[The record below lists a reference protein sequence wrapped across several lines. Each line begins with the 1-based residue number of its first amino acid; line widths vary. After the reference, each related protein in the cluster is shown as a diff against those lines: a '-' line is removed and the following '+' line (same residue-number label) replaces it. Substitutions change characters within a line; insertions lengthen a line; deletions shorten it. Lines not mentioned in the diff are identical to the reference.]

1 MIYLAA
7 ALIIL
12 WLSVGAFVV
21 YMLVRQHAMEKEVQ
35 MLEEQLQS
43 NSNKRKK

>member
-12 WLSVGAFVV
+12 WLAVGAFVV
-21 YMLVRQHAMEKEVQ
+21 YMLVRQRSLEKDVQ
-35 MLEEQLQS
+35 MLEEQLQAAR
-43 NSNKRKK
+43 RKK

>member
-12 WLSVGAFVV
+12 WLSVGMFVV
-21 YMLVRQHAMEKEVQ
+21 YMLVRQRALEKEVQ
-35 MLEEQLQS
+35 MLEEQFQAER
-43 NSNKRKK
+43 RKK

>member
-12 WLSVGAFVV
+12 WLTVGAFVV
-21 YMLVRQHAMEKEVQ
+21 YMLVRQRSLEKDVQ
-35 MLEEQLQS
+35 MLEEQLQAA
-43 NSNKRKK
+43 KRKK

>member
-12 WLSVGAFVV
+12 WLAVGLFVV
-21 YMLVRQHAMEKEVQ
+21 YMLVRQRALEKDVQ
-35 MLEEQLQS
+35 MLEEQFQAER
-43 NSNKRKK
+43 RKK

>member
-12 WLSVGAFVV
+12 WLAVGLFVV
-21 YMLVRQHAMEKEVQ
+21 YMLVRQRALEKEVQ
-35 MLEEQLQS
+35 MLEEQFQADR
-43 NSNKRKK
+43 RKK

>member
-12 WLSVGAFVV
+12 WLAVGAFVV
-21 YMLVRQHAMEKEVQ
+21 YMLVRQRALEKDVQ
-35 MLEEQLQS
+35 MLEEQLQATR
-43 NSNKRKK
+43 RKK

>member
-21 YMLVRQHAMEKEVQ
+21 YMLLRQRALEKEVQ
-35 MLEEQLQS
+35 MLEEQFQAER
-43 NSNKRKK
+43 RKK

>member
-7 ALIIL
+7 SLIIL

-21 YMLVRQHAMEKEVQ
+21 YMLIRQRSLEKDVQ

-43 NSNKRKK
+43 SKPKKK

>member
-12 WLSVGAFVV
+12 WLAVGAFVV
-21 YMLVRQHAMEKEVQ
+21 YMLVRQRALEKDVE
-35 MLEEQLQS
+35 MLEEQLQAS
-43 NSNKRKK
+43 KRKK

>member
-12 WLSVGAFVV
+12 WLVVGAFVV
-21 YMLVRQHAMEKEVQ
+21 YMLVRQRSLEKDVQ
-35 MLEEQLQS
+35 MLEEQLQAS
-43 NSNKRKK
+43 KRKK

>member
-21 YMLVRQHAMEKEVQ
+21 YMLIRQRTLEKDVQ

-43 NSNKRKK
+43 SKPKKK

>member
-21 YMLVRQHAMEKEVQ
+21 YMLVRQRALEREVE
-35 MLEEQLQS
+35 MLEEQLQAA
-43 NSNKRKK
+43 KRKK

>member
-12 WLSVGAFVV
+12 WLSVGVFVV
-21 YMLVRQHAMEKEVQ
+21 YMLVRQRSLEKEVQ
-35 MLEEQLQS
+35 MLEEQFQAGDRS
-43 NSNKRKK
+43 Q

>member
-1 MIYLAA
+1 MTFLAA

-21 YMLVRQHAMEKEVQ
+21 YMLMRQRSLEKDVQ
-35 MLEEQLQS
+35 MLEEQFQL
-43 NSNKRKK
+43 NKGKKK

>member
-7 ALIIL
+7 SLIIL

-21 YMLVRQHAMEKEVQ
+21 YMLIRQHSLEKDVQ

-43 NSNKRKK
+43 SKPKKK

>member
-21 YMLVRQHAMEKEVQ
+21 YMLVRQRSLEKDVQ
-35 MLEEQLQS
+35 MLEEQLQADR
-43 NSNKRKK
+43 RKK

>member
-12 WLSVGAFVV
+12 WLSVGVFIV
-21 YMLVRQHAMEKEVQ
+21 YMLIRQHSLEKDVQ
-35 MLEEQLQS
+35 MLEEQLQAS
-43 NSNKRKK
+43 KRKK

>member
-21 YMLVRQHAMEKEVQ
+21 YMLVRQRSLEKDVE
-35 MLEEQLQS
+35 MLEEHLRGRGTG
-43 NSNKRKK
+43 K

>member
-1 MIYLAA
+1 MTYLAA

-12 WLSVGAFVV
+12 WLSVGIFVV
-21 YMLVRQHAMEKEVQ
+21 YMWMRQRSLEKDVQ

-43 NSNKRKK
+43 QRRKK

>member
-7 ALIIL
+7 ALMIL

-21 YMLVRQHAMEKEVQ
+21 YMLVRQRSLEKDVQ
-35 MLEEQLQS
+35 MLEEQLQA
-43 NSNKRKK
+43 NQHQK

>member
-12 WLSVGAFVV
+12 WLSVGVFIV
-21 YMLVRQHAMEKEVQ
+21 YMLIRQRALEKEVQ
-35 MLEEQLQS
+35 MLEEQFQADR
-43 NSNKRKK
+43 RKK

>member
-21 YMLVRQHAMEKEVQ
+21 YMLIRQRALEKEVQ
-35 MLEEQLQS
+35 MLEEQFQAER
-43 NSNKRKK
+43 RKK

>member
-1 MIYLAA
+1 MTYLAA

-21 YMLVRQHAMEKEVQ
+21 YMLIRQRSLEKDVQ

-43 NSNKRKK
+43 QRRKK

>member
-7 ALIIL
+7 ALMIL

-21 YMLVRQHAMEKEVQ
+21 YMLIRQRSLEKDVQ
-35 MLEEQLQS
+35 MLEEQFEAEQR
-43 NSNKRKK
+43 RK

>member
-12 WLSVGAFVV
+12 WLSVGVFVV
-21 YMLVRQHAMEKEVQ
+21 YMLVRQRALEKEVQ
-35 MLEEQLQS
+35 MLEEQFQAER
-43 NSNKRKK
+43 RKK